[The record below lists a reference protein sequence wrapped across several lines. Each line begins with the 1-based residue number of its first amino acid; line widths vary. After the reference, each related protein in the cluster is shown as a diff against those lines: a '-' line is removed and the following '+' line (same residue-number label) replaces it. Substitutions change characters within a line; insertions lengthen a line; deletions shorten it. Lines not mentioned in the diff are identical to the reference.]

1 MGGPEFLKSRGWA
14 ALVLQRR
21 PLIQGWQKKDTLAT
35 SVLDAL
41 FMELAYVK
49 GMIESIESRIDDIKF
64 ARRELPWLEPEP
76 KSGMM
81 LSCFLL
87 EDYFIKYHHV
97 WWEERRENAR

>member
-1 MGGPEFLKSRGWA
+1 M
-14 ALVLQRR
+14 
-21 PLIQGWQKKDTLAT
+21 WQNKGTVAS

-41 FMELAYVK
+41 FIKLVYVK
-49 GMIESIESRIDDIKF
+49 GMIESIENEIDDIKF
-64 ARRELPWLEPEP
+64 ARKKLPWYNEP

-97 WWEERRENAR
+97 WDEERKENARSKIRGPKK